1 MASDKNPN
9 VQMHVGYERTN
20 NFLNH
25 LLEVGNNEEDCIN
38 KTKNV
43 LNNNI
48 NNKKCKY
55 IIYIINKII
64 DDSNDK
70 EKEKEEIKTIMK
82 NRKERKDKIIK
93 DINKIKIL
101 DEEKKI
107 QEAEEKI
114 KEAKKRIK
122 QEEERIKQ
130 EEERIKQE
138 EETIKEAKEK
148 IEKIKKDEDN
158 QLLENKITIDNM
170 ENDHLIELD
179 ENFKIENILKS
190 VKQSRKKNKK

>member
-1 MASDKNPN
+1 
-9 VQMHVGYERTN
+9 
-20 NFLNH
+20 
-25 LLEVGNNEEDCIN
+25 
-38 KTKNV
+38 
-43 LNNNI
+43 
-48 NNKKCKY
+48 
-55 IIYIINKII
+55 
-64 DDSNDK
+64 
-70 EKEKEEIKTIMK
+70 MK

-114 KEAKKRIK
+114 KEAKK
-122 QEEERIKQ
+122 RIKQ